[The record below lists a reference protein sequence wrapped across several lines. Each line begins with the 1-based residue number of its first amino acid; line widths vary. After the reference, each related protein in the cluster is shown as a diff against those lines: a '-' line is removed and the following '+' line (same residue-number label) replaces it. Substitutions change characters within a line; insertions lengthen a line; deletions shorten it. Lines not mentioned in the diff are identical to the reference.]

1 MSFLSNLIKDVAP
14 VVATVAPFVPG
25 GQAVAVA
32 ASAKVAADQRAAA
45 RYQQELAKE
54 RIKMLD
60 QGLDAFGGRG
70 ATINTRPATQNA
82 GFLDTL
88 SAFGSRVGTGTLN
101 IFENVLPGLITR
113 KILGSDATS
122 GIQQPAITT
131 TGNVGARESSGSGT
145 IQAGIGT
152 GLGQLVNFGSRLL
165 RSPQGQLGIGTAVGG
180 ALSLMGSDGRQMRI
194 TRKMK
199 SQARMVLNLTGGNIS
214 AAADIL
220 GVDDNTLVMI
230 LLKRFR
236 NDGPVITK
244 AALRKTRQTMRR
256 LKSMCDMQSDLLPR
270 TTRRRAPMK
279 RATTTTLIK
288 N

>member
-1 MSFLSNLIKDVAP
+1 MSFLGNIAKIG
-14 VVATVAPFVPG
+14 ATLAPFVLPPG
-25 GQAVAVA
+25 AGTAASLALGTVA
-32 ASAKVAADQRAAA
+32 AGEAKKSFKKK
-45 RYQQELAKE
+45 QQVLAQE
-54 RIKMLD
+54 TGTMLD

-70 ATINTRPATQNA
+70 PSINTRPATQNA
-82 GFLDTL
+82 GFFDSL
-88 SAFGSRVGTGTLN
+88 SSFGSRVGTGTLN
-101 IFENVLPGLITR
+101 LFENVLPGVITG
-113 KILGSDATS
+113 KILGTDVARNA
-122 GIQQPAITT
+122 QQPAVATT
-131 TGNVGARESSGSGT
+131 LNVGARESSGSGS
-145 IQAGIGT
+145 IQAGLGT

-165 RSPQGQLGIGTAVGG
+165 RSPSGQIGLGTGIGG
-180 ALSLMGSDGRQMRI
+180 ALSLLSSDGRQMRI

>member
-1 MSFLSNLIKDVAP
+1 MSFLGRIASIATTVLPAVITGPAGYVAAAAAGTVAAGEAKKEAKKKQASLAQERETQMAEIFTGSNLSSIQPNVTANAQP
-14 VVATVAPFVPG
+14 PG
-25 GQAVAVA
+25 FF
-32 ASAKVAADQRAAA
+32 DR
-45 RYQQELAKE
+45 
-54 RIKMLD
+54 
-60 QGLDAFGGRG
+60 
-70 ATINTRPATQNA
+70 
-82 GFLDTL
+82 L
-88 SAFGSRVGTGTLN
+88 SSFGSRVGTSSLN
-101 IFENVLPGLITR
+101 ILENVLPGVIT
-113 KILGSDATS
+113 KKLLGQPLQRTNQGPAVAT
-122 GIQQPAITT
+122 TL
-131 TGNVGARESSGSGT
+131 NVGAQESSGSGS
-145 IQAGIGT
+145 IQAGMGAGIG
-152 GLGQLVNFGSRLL
+152 GLVSLGSRFL
-165 RSPQGQLGIGTAVGG
+165 RSPTGQIGLGTAVGG
-180 ALSLMGSDGRQMRI
+180 GLSLFGGDQRQMRI

-220 GVDDNTLVMI
+220 GIDDNTLVMI

-256 LKSMCDMQSDLLPR
+256 LKSMCDMQSDLLPK

>member
-1 MSFLSNLIKDVAP
+1 MSFLSRIASIGAKI
-14 VVATVAPFVPG
+14 APFVLPPG
-25 GQAVAVA
+25 AGTAASLALGTVA
-32 ASAKVAADQRAAA
+32 AGEAKKEFKKE
-45 RYQQELAKE
+45 QQAQAQEIE
-54 RIKMLD
+54 TMLG

-70 ATINTRPATQNA
+70 PTINTTPATQNA
-82 GFLDTL
+82 GFFDSL
-88 SAFGSRVGTGTLN
+88 SAFGTRVGQGSLN
-101 IFENVLPGLITR
+101 LLENVLPGVITS
-113 KILGSDATS
+113 KILGSDVARTA
-122 GIQQPAITT
+122 QQPAVATT
-131 TGNVGARESSGSGT
+131 LNVGARESSGSGT

-165 RSPQGQLGIGTAVGG
+165 RSPAGQVGFGTAVGG
-180 ALSLMGSDGRQMRI
+180 ALGLMTPDGKQMRI

-220 GVDDNTLVMI
+220 GIDDNTLVMI

>member
-1 MSFLSNLIKDVAP
+1 MSFLGRVASIASTVLP
-14 VVATVAPFVPG
+14 AVIAGPAGYVAAAAAGTVAAG
-25 GQAVAVA
+25 E
-32 ASAKVAADQRAAA
+32 AKKEAKKK
-45 RYQQELAKE
+45 QQNLAQE
-54 RIKMLD
+54 NRIMLD

-70 ATINTRPATQNA
+70 PTINTRPSTQNA
-82 GFLDTL
+82 GFFDSL
-88 SAFGSRVGTGTLN
+88 SAFGNRIGTGTLN
-101 IFENVLPGLITR
+101 LFEQVLPGVITG
-113 KILGSDATS
+113 KILGTDAVRNA
-122 GIQQPAITT
+122 QQPAVATT
-131 TGNVGARESSGSGT
+131 LNVGARESSGSGT
-145 IQAGIGT
+145 IQAGIGS
-152 GLGQLVNFGSRLL
+152 GIGQLIGTAGRLL
-165 RSPQGQLGIGTAVGG
+165 RTPTGQIGLGTAIGG
-180 ALSLMGSDGRQMRI
+180 ATSLLGSDGRQMRI

>member
-1 MSFLSNLIKDVAP
+1 MSFLGNISKL
-14 VVATVAPFVPG
+14 ATVVLPSVIAGPAG
-25 GQAVAVA
+25 YVA
-32 ASAKVAADQRAAA
+32 AAAAGTVAAGEEKKSIR
-45 RYQQELAKE
+45 RKQQQLIMENN
-54 RIKMLD
+54 IMLD

-70 ATINTRPATQNA
+70 PSINTRPSTQNA
-82 GFLDTL
+82 GFFEQL
-88 SAFGSRVGTGTLN
+88 SGFGSRLGTQTLN
-101 IFENVLPGLITR
+101 LFENVLPGVITS
-113 KILGSDATS
+113 KILGTDVAKNT
-122 GIQQPAITT
+122 QQPAVATT
-131 TGNVGARESSGSGT
+131 LNVGARESGTSGT
-145 IQAGIGT
+145 IQAGMGSLLPQIIGGARGLLKSPLGQTAIGT
-152 GLGQLVNFGSRLL
+152 GAGFG
-165 RSPQGQLGIGTAVGG
+165 
-180 ALSLMGSDGRQMRI
+180 LSMLGSDGRQMRI

-270 TTRRRAPMK
+270 TTRRRAPMR
-279 RATTTTLIK
+279 RASTTTLIK

>member
-1 MSFLSNLIKDVAP
+1 M
-14 VVATVAPFVPG
+14 PG
-25 GQAVAVA
+25 V
-32 ASAKVAADQRAAA
+32 
-45 RYQQELAKE
+45 
-54 RIKMLD
+54 I
-60 QGLDAFGGRG
+60 
-70 ATINTRPATQNA
+70 
-82 GFLDTL
+82 
-88 SAFGSRVGTGTLN
+88 TG
-101 IFENVLPGLITR
+101 
-113 KILGSDATS
+113 KILGTDVARNA
-122 GIQQPAITT
+122 QQPAVATT
-131 TGNVGARESSGSGT
+131 LNVGARESSGSGS
-145 IQAGIGT
+145 IQAGLGT

-165 RSPQGQLGIGTAVGG
+165 RSPSGQIGLGTGIGG
-180 ALSLMGSDGRQMRI
+180 ALSLLSSDGRQMRI

>member
-1 MSFLSNLIKDVAP
+1 MSFLGRIASIATTVLPAVIAGPAGYVA
-14 VVATVAPFVPG
+14 AAAAGTVAAGEAKKEAKKKQASLAQERDTQMAEIFGTGGVGSVQPTVMSNAQPPG
-25 GQAVAVA
+25 FF
-32 ASAKVAADQRAAA
+32 DR
-45 RYQQELAKE
+45 
-54 RIKMLD
+54 
-60 QGLDAFGGRG
+60 
-70 ATINTRPATQNA
+70 
-82 GFLDTL
+82 L
-88 SAFGSRVGTGTLN
+88 SSFGSRVGTSSLN
-101 IFENVLPGLITR
+101 ILENVLPGVITG
-113 KILGSDATS
+113 KLLGQPLQRTNQGPAVAT
-122 GIQQPAITT
+122 TL
-131 TGNVGARESSGSGT
+131 NVGAQESSGSGT
-145 IQAGIGT
+145 IQAGIGS
-152 GLGQLVNFGSRLL
+152 GLGGLVSLGSRFL
-165 RSPQGQLGIGTAVGG
+165 RSPTGQIGLGTAVGG
-180 ALSLMGSDGRQMRI
+180 GLSLFGGDGRQMRI

-220 GVDDNTLVMI
+220 GIDDNTLVMI

-256 LKSMCDMQSDLLPR
+256 LKSMCDMQSDLLPK

>member
-1 MSFLSNLIKDVAP
+1 MSFLGRIASIGAK
-14 VVATVAPFVPG
+14 VAPFILPPG
-25 GQAVAVA
+25 AGTAVGLALGTVA
-32 ASAKVAADQRAAA
+32 AGEAK
-45 RYQQELAKE
+45 QQYKKE
-54 RIKMLD
+54 QQSQAQETGTMLD

-70 ATINTRPATQNA
+70 ANINTRPATQNA
-82 GFLDTL
+82 GFFDSL

-101 IFENVLPGLITR
+101 LFENVLPGVITS
-113 KILGSDATS
+113 KILGSDVARTA
-122 GIQQPAITT
+122 QQPAVATT
-131 TGNVGARESSGSGT
+131 LNVGARESSGSVTVQGF
-145 IQAGIGT
+145 
-152 GLGQLVNFGSRLL
+152 LGPALPNLVNFGSRLL
-165 RSPQGQLGIGTAVGG
+165 RSPAGQVGFGTAVGG
-180 ALSLMGSDGRQMRI
+180 ALSLMSSDGKQMRI

>member
-1 MSFLSNLIKDVAP
+1 MSFFSNILKLGSTVLPFAVGGPAGAVAGTALG
-14 VVATVAPFVPG
+14 VVAG
-25 GQAVAVA
+25 GE
-32 ASAKVAADQRAAA
+32 AKKDFIADQQFKA
-45 RYQQELAKE
+45 QEYNT
-54 RIKMLD
+54 MLG
-60 QGLDAFGGRG
+60 QLDAY
-70 ATINTRPATQNA
+70 ANASRPLNVSGSSTKNA
-82 GFLDTL
+82 GFFDNL
-88 SAFGSRVGTGTLN
+88 SAFGSRLGTGTLN
-101 IFENVLPGLITR
+101 LLENVLPGVITG
-113 KILGSDATS
+113 KILGTDPKNF
-122 GIQQPAITT
+122 QQPAVATT
-131 TGNVGARESSGSGT
+131 LNLGAQESSGSGT

-152 GLGQLVNFGSRLL
+152 AIGQGLNAIQKVIRSPIGQVGLG
-165 RSPQGQLGIGTAVGG
+165 TAAGG
-180 ALSLMGSDGRQMRI
+180 AISLLGPDGRTMRI

-256 LKSMCDMQSDLLPR
+256 LKSMCDMQADLMPK
-270 TTRRRAPMK
+270 TTRRRTPMK

>member
-1 MSFLSNLIKDVAP
+1 MSFLSNIIKDVAP
-14 VVATVAPFVPG
+14 IVATVAPFVPG

-45 RYQQELAKE
+45 KFQQEKAKE
-54 RIKMLD
+54 RLKMLG
-60 QGLDAFGGRG
+60 QGLDAFGGQG
-70 ATINTRPATQNA
+70 SSINTRPATQNA
-82 GFLDTL
+82 GFFDSL

-101 IFENVLPGLITR
+101 LFENVLPGVITS
-113 KILGSDATS
+113 KILGSDVARQA
-122 GIQQPAITT
+122 QQPAVATT
-131 TGNVGARESSGSGT
+131 LNVGARESSGSGT
-145 IQAGIGT
+145 IQAGIGSA
-152 GLGQLVNFGSRLL
+152 LPSLVNFGSRLL
-165 RSPQGQLGIGTAVGG
+165 RSPAGQIGLGTAAGG
-180 ALSLMGSDGRQMRI
+180 ALSLLSPDGRQMRI

>member
-1 MSFLSNLIKDVAP
+1 MSFLGNI
-14 VVATVAPFVPG
+14 
-25 GQAVAVA
+25 
-32 ASAKVAADQRAAA
+32 AKVATTVLPAVIAGPAGYVAAA
-45 RYQQELAKE
+45 AAGTVAAGEAKKDVRRKQQQLITEN
-54 RIKMLD
+54 RIMLD
-60 QGLDAFGGRG
+60 QGLDAFGSRG

-82 GFLDTL
+82 GFFDSL

-101 IFENVLPGLITR
+101 LFENVLPGVITR
-113 KILGSDATS
+113 KILGSDVAQS
-122 GIQQPAITT
+122 AQQPAVTT
-131 TGNVGARESSGSGT
+131 TLNVGARESSGSGT

-180 ALSLMGSDGRQMRI
+180 ALSLMGPDGRQMRI

>member
-1 MSFLSNLIKDVAP
+1 VSLFGRIASIGAKI
-14 VVATVAPFVPG
+14 APFVLPPG
-25 GQAVAVA
+25 AGTAASVALGTVA
-32 ASAKVAADQRAAA
+32 AGEAKKEAKKKQA
-45 RYQQELAKE
+45 RLAQERDTQMSE
-54 RIKMLD
+54 I
-60 QGLDAFGGRG
+60 FGSGSLN
-70 ATINTRPATQNA
+70 TIQPTVMAQPKQA
-82 GFLDTL
+82 GFFESL
-88 SAFGSRVGTGTLN
+88 SNFGSRLGTGTLN
-101 IFENVLPGLITR
+101 VLENVLPGVITG
-113 KILGSDATS
+113 KILGTGPVRTNQGPAVAT
-122 GIQQPAITT
+122 TL
-131 TGNVGARESSGSGT
+131 NLGAQENAGSGS
-145 IQAGIGT
+145 IQAGFGSALPGI
-152 GLGQLVNFGSRLL
+152 VNFGSRLL
-165 RSPQGQLGIGTAVGG
+165 RSPAGQIGFGTAVGG
-180 ALSLMGSDGRQMRI
+180 ALSLMGPDGRQMRI

-199 SQARMVLNLTGGNIS
+199 SQARTVLNLTGGNIS

-220 GVDDNTLVMI
+220 GIDDNTLVMI

>member
-1 MSFLSNLIKDVAP
+1 MSFLGKLSKVIVPTAIGFATGGPAGAFVAG
-14 VVATVAPFVPG
+14 VGAS
-25 GQAVAVA
+25 QAEKAERQFKQA
-32 ASAKVAADQRAAA
+32 QQQRA
-45 RYQQELAKE
+45 QE
-54 RIKMLD
+54 IDIMLD

-70 ATINTRPATQNA
+70 ATITSAPATKNA
-82 GFLDTL
+82 GFFDSL

-101 IFENVLPGLITR
+101 LFENVLPGVITS
-113 KILGSDATS
+113 KILGSDVARTA
-122 GIQQPAITT
+122 QQPAVATT
-131 TGNVGARESSGSGT
+131 LNVGARESSGSGT

-165 RSPQGQLGIGTAVGG
+165 RSPTGQIGFGTAVGG
-180 ALSLMGSDGRQMRI
+180 ALSLMGPDGKQMRI

-256 LKSMCDMQSDLLPR
+256 LKSMCDMQADLMPK
-270 TTRRRAPMK
+270 TTRRRTPMK

>member
-1 MSFLSNLIKDVAP
+1 MSFLGRIASIATTVLPAVIAGPAGYVA
-14 VVATVAPFVPG
+14 AAAAGTVAAG
-25 GQAVAVA
+25 E
-32 ASAKVAADQRAAA
+32 AKKEAKKKQTALAQEREAQMSEIFGSGSLNTLQPNVSVQPQRA
-45 RYQQELAKE
+45 
-54 RIKMLD
+54 
-60 QGLDAFGGRG
+60 
-70 ATINTRPATQNA
+70 
-82 GFLDTL
+82 GFFDSL

-101 IFENVLPGLITR
+101 VLENVLPGVLTS
-113 KILGSDATS
+113 KILGQPVSRTNQGPAVAT
-122 GIQQPAITT
+122 TL
-131 TGNVGARESSGSGT
+131 NLGAQESSGSGT
-145 IQAGIGT
+145 IQAGMGAGIGNLI
-152 GLGQLVNFGSRLL
+152 GIGSRLL
-165 RSPQGQLGIGTAVGG
+165 RSPGGQLGLGTAVGG
-180 ALSLMGSDGRQMRI
+180 GLSLIGPDGKQMRV

-220 GVDDNTLVMI
+220 GIDDNTLVMI

>member
-1 MSFLSNLIKDVAP
+1 MSFLGKLSKVIVPTAIGFATGGPAGAFVAG
-14 VVATVAPFVPG
+14 VGAS
-25 GQAVAVA
+25 QAEKAERQFKQA
-32 ASAKVAADQRAAA
+32 
-45 RYQQELAKE
+45 QQAQAQETG
-54 RIKMLD
+54 IMLG
-60 QGLDAFGGRG
+60 QGLDAFGNAGT
-70 ATINTRPATQNA
+70 TISTKPTTQNA
-82 GFLDTL
+82 GFFDSL
-88 SAFGSRVGTGTLN
+88 SAFGNRVGTGTLN
-101 IFENVLPGLITR
+101 VLENVLPGVLTG
-113 KILGSDATS
+113 KILGTDAVRTA
-122 GIQQPAITT
+122 QQPAVATT
-131 TGNVGARESSGSGT
+131 LNVGARESSGSGT
-145 IQAGIGT
+145 IQAGFGSA
-152 GLGQLVNFGSRLL
+152 LPSLVNFGSRLL
-165 RSPQGQLGIGTAVGG
+165 RSPAGQIGFGTAVGG
-180 ALSLMGSDGRQMRI
+180 ALSLMTPDGRQMRI

-256 LKSMCDMQSDLLPR
+256 LKSMCDMQADLMPK
-270 TTRRRAPMK
+270 TTRRRSPMK

>member
-1 MSFLSNLIKDVAP
+1 MSFLGKLSKVIVPTAIGFATGGPAGAFVAG
-14 VVATVAPFVPG
+14 VGAS
-25 GQAVAVA
+25 QAEKAERQFKQA
-32 ASAKVAADQRAAA
+32 
-45 RYQQELAKE
+45 QQAQAQE
-54 RIKMLD
+54 INTMMD
-60 QGLDAFGGRG
+60 FGLDAYGTSPTARN
-70 ATINTRPATQNA
+70 TIPATQNA
-82 GFLDTL
+82 GFFDRL

-101 IFENVLPGLITR
+101 LFENVLPGVITG
-113 KILGSDATS
+113 KILGTDVARRA
-122 GIQQPAITT
+122 QQPAVATT
-131 TGNVGARESSGSGT
+131 LNVGAQESSGSGT
-145 IQAGIGT
+145 IQAGIGSA
-152 GLGQLVNFGSRLL
+152 LPSLVNIGSRLL
-165 RSPQGQLGIGTAVGG
+165 RSPAGQIGIGTGVAGG
-180 ALSLMGSDGRQMRI
+180 LSLLGSDGKQMRI

-256 LKSMCDMQSDLLPR
+256 LKSMCDMQSDLMPR
-270 TTRRRAPMK
+270 TTRRRTPMK

>member
-1 MSFLSNLIKDVAP
+1 MSFLGRIANIGAKI
-14 VVATVAPFVPG
+14 APFVLPPG
-25 GQAVAVA
+25 AGTAVGLALGTVASGEAKKEFKKEQQAQA
-32 ASAKVAADQRAAA
+32 
-45 RYQQELAKE
+45 QE
-54 RIKMLD
+54 IDIMLG
-60 QGLDAFGGRG
+60 QGLDAFGGTGR
-70 ATINTRPATQNA
+70 TINTGASTQNA
-82 GFLDTL
+82 GFFDSL
-88 SAFGSRVGTGTLN
+88 SSFGTRVGKGSLN
-101 IFENVLPGLITR
+101 LLENVLPGVITG
-113 KILGSDATS
+113 KILGSDVVRTT
-122 GIQQPAITT
+122 QQPAVATT
-131 TGNVGARESSGSGT
+131 LNLGSQESAGSGT

-165 RSPQGQLGIGTAVGG
+165 RSPAGQIGLGTGVGG
-180 ALSLMGSDGRQMRI
+180 ALSLMSPDGRQMRI

-214 AAADIL
+214 ATADIL
-220 GVDDNTLVMI
+220 GIDENTLVMI

-256 LKSMCDMQSDLLPR
+256 LKSMCDMQADLMPK

>member
-1 MSFLSNLIKDVAP
+1 MSFLGRVASIGAKIAP
-14 VVATVAPFVPG
+14 FILPPGAGTAASIALGTVAAGEAKQEFKKKQ
-25 GQAVAVA
+25 QAQA
-32 ASAKVAADQRAAA
+32 
-45 RYQQELAKE
+45 QE
-54 RIKMLD
+54 IGTMLD

-70 ATINTRPATQNA
+70 TTINTMPATKNA
-82 GFLDTL
+82 GFFDSL

-101 IFENVLPGLITR
+101 LFENVLPGVITS
-113 KILGSDATS
+113 KILGSDVARTA
-122 GIQQPAITT
+122 QQPAVATT
-131 TGNVGARESSGSGT
+131 LNVGARESSGSGT
-145 IQAGIGT
+145 IQAGLGT
-152 GLGQLVNFGSRLL
+152 AIPQLVNFGSRLL
-165 RSPQGQLGIGTAVGG
+165 RNPAGQIGIGTGLGG
-180 ALSLMGSDGRQMRI
+180 ALSLLSPDGKQMRI

-256 LKSMCDMQSDLLPR
+256 LKSMCDMQADLMPK
-270 TTRRRAPMK
+270 TTRRRTPMK

>member
-1 MSFLSNLIKDVAP
+1 MSFLSNIIKDVAP
-14 VVATVAPFVPG
+14 IVATVAPFVPG
-25 GQAVAVA
+25 GQPVALV
-32 ASAKVAADQRAAA
+32 ASAKVAADQKAAA
-45 RYQQELAKE
+45 KFQQEKAKE
-54 RIKMLD
+54 RLNMVD
-60 QGLDAFGGRG
+60 FGLDAYGTTPR
-70 ATINTRPATQNA
+70 TNMSVPATQNA
-82 GFLDTL
+82 GFFDRL
-88 SAFGSRVGTGTLN
+88 SSFGSRVGTSSLN
-101 IFENVLPGLITR
+101 ILENVLPGVLTG
-113 KILGSDATS
+113 KILGTPTISS
-122 GIQQPAITT
+122 SKQPAVSTT
-131 TGNVGARESSGSGT
+131 LNVGAQESSGSGT
-145 IQAGIGT
+145 IQAGIGSA
-152 GLGQLVNFGSRLL
+152 LPSLVNFGSRLL
-165 RSPQGQLGIGTAVGG
+165 RSPGGQLGLGTAAGG
-180 ALSLMGSDGRQMRI
+180 ALTLLGSDGKQMRI

>member
-1 MSFLSNLIKDVAP
+1 MSFLGRIANIA
-14 VVATVAPFVPG
+14 ATVAP
-25 GQAVAVA
+25 AVIAGPAGYVA
-32 ASAKVAADQRAAA
+32 AAAAGTVAAGEAKKEAKKKQA
-45 RYQQELAKE
+45 RLAQERE
-54 RIKMLD
+54 TMLD
-60 QGLDAFGGRG
+60 QGLDAFGGQGR
-70 ATINTRPATQNA
+70 TINTNTTTQNA
-82 GFLDTL
+82 GFFDRL
-88 SAFGSRVGTGTLN
+88 SNFGSNILTGTGN
-101 IFENVLPGLITR
+101 ILENVLPGVITG
-113 KILGSDATS
+113 KILGTGPVRTNTGPAVAT
-122 GIQQPAITT
+122 TL
-131 TGNVGARESSGSGT
+131 NLGAQESSGSGT

-165 RSPQGQLGIGTAVGG
+165 RSPQGQLGIGTAIGG
-180 ALSLMGSDGRQMRI
+180 ALSLMGPDGRQMRI

-220 GVDDNTLVMI
+220 GIDDNTLVMI

>member
-1 MSFLSNLIKDVAP
+1 MSFLGRIASIATTVLLTVIAGPAGYVAAAAAGTVAAGEAKKEAKKKQASLAQERETQMAEIFTGSNLSSIQPNVTANAQP
-14 VVATVAPFVPG
+14 PG
-25 GQAVAVA
+25 FF
-32 ASAKVAADQRAAA
+32 DR
-45 RYQQELAKE
+45 
-54 RIKMLD
+54 
-60 QGLDAFGGRG
+60 
-70 ATINTRPATQNA
+70 
-82 GFLDTL
+82 L
-88 SAFGSRVGTGTLN
+88 SSFGSRVGTSSLN
-101 IFENVLPGLITR
+101 ILENVLPGVITG
-113 KILGSDATS
+113 KLLGQPLQRTNQGPAVAT
-122 GIQQPAITT
+122 TL
-131 TGNVGARESSGSGT
+131 NVGAQESSGSGS
-145 IQAGIGT
+145 IQAGMGAGIG
-152 GLGQLVNFGSRLL
+152 GLVSLGSRFL
-165 RSPQGQLGIGTAVGG
+165 RSPTGQIGLGTAVGG
-180 ALSLMGSDGRQMRI
+180 GLSLFGGDQRQMRI

-220 GVDDNTLVMI
+220 GIDDNTLVMI

-256 LKSMCDMQSDLLPR
+256 LKSMCDMQSDLLPK

>member
-1 MSFLSNLIKDVAP
+1 MSFLGRVASIATTVLP
-14 VVATVAPFVPG
+14 AVIAGPAGYVAAAAAGTVAAG
-25 GQAVAVA
+25 E
-32 ASAKVAADQRAAA
+32 AKKEAKKK
-45 RYQQELAKE
+45 QQQLAQE
-54 RIKMLD
+54 NRIMLD

-70 ATINTRPATQNA
+70 PTINTRPSTQNA
-82 GFLDTL
+82 GFFDSL
-88 SAFGSRVGTGTLN
+88 SAFGNRVGTGTLN
-101 IFENVLPGLITR
+101 LFENVLPGVITG
-113 KILGSDATS
+113 KILGTDAVRNN
-122 GIQQPAITT
+122 QQPAVATT
-131 TGNVGARESSGSGT
+131 LNVGARESSGSGT
-145 IQAGIGT
+145 IQAGIGS
-152 GLGQLVNFGSRLL
+152 GIGSLINTAGRLL
-165 RSPQGQLGIGTAVGG
+165 RTPGGQIGLGTAIGG
-180 ALSLMGSDGRQMRI
+180 ATSLLGPDGRQMRI

-244 AALRKTRQTMRR
+244 AALRKTRQTIRR

>member
-1 MSFLSNLIKDVAP
+1 MSFLGRIANIAARVAP
-14 VVATVAPFVPG
+14 VVIAGPAGYVAAAAAGTVAAG
-25 GQAVAVA
+25 EAKKEAKKKQARLA
-32 ASAKVAADQRAAA
+32 
-45 RYQQELAKE
+45 QE
-54 RIKMLD
+54 RDTMLD
-60 QGLDAFGGRG
+60 QGLDAFGGQGR
-70 ATINTRPATQNA
+70 TINTNTTTQNA
-82 GFLDTL
+82 GFFDRL
-88 SAFGSRVGTGTLN
+88 SNFGSNILTGTGN
-101 IFENVLPGLITR
+101 ILENVLPGVITG
-113 KILGSDATS
+113 KILGTGPVRTNTGPAVAT
-122 GIQQPAITT
+122 TL
-131 TGNVGARESSGSGT
+131 NLGAQESSGSGT

-165 RSPQGQLGIGTAVGG
+165 RSPQGQLGIGTAIGG
-180 ALSLMGSDGRQMRI
+180 ALSLMGPDGRQMRI

-220 GVDDNTLVMI
+220 GIDDNTLVMI

-256 LKSMCDMQSDLLPR
+256 LKSMCDMQADLMPK
-270 TTRRRAPMK
+270 TTRRRTPMK

>member
-1 MSFLSNLIKDVAP
+1 MSFLGNIAKIA
-14 VVATVAPFVPG
+14 ATVLPAAIAGPAG
-25 GQAVAVA
+25 YVA
-32 ASAKVAADQRAAA
+32 AAAAGTVAAGEAKKEAKKKQA
-45 RYQQELAKE
+45 RLAQERETQMAE
-54 RIKMLD
+54 IFTGS
-60 QGLDAFGGRG
+60 GLSSVQPQVTA
-70 ATINTRPATQNA
+70 NVQSP
-82 GFLDTL
+82 GFFDRL
-88 SAFGSRVGTGTLN
+88 SNFGSRVGTGTLN
-101 IFENVLPGLITR
+101 VLENVLPGVLTS
-113 KILGSDATS
+113 KLLGQPVQRTNQGPAVAT
-122 GIQQPAITT
+122 TL
-131 TGNVGARESSGSGT
+131 NLGAQESSGSGS
-145 IQAGIGT
+145 IQAGFGS
-152 GLGQLVNFGSRLL
+152 GLGQLVNIGSKLL
-165 RSPQGQLGIGTAVGG
+165 RSPTGQIGFGTAVGG

-220 GVDDNTLVMI
+220 GIDDNTLVMI

-256 LKSMCDMQSDLLPR
+256 LKSMCDMQADLMPK

>member
-1 MSFLSNLIKDVAP
+1 MSFLGRIASIATTVLPAVIAGPAGYVA
-14 VVATVAPFVPG
+14 AAAAGTVAAGEAKKEAKKKNARLAQERETQMSEIFGSGSLNTLQPTVVSQPQKPG
-25 GQAVAVA
+25 FFD
-32 ASAKVAADQRAAA
+32 S
-45 RYQQELAKE
+45 
-54 RIKMLD
+54 
-60 QGLDAFGGRG
+60 
-70 ATINTRPATQNA
+70 
-82 GFLDTL
+82 L

-101 IFENVLPGLITR
+101 VLENVLPGVLTS
-113 KILGSDATS
+113 KILGTGPIRTNQGPAVAT
-122 GIQQPAITT
+122 TL
-131 TGNVGARESSGSGT
+131 NLGAQESSGSGS
-145 IQAGIGT
+145 IQAGFGSA
-152 GLGQLVNFGSRLL
+152 LPSLVNFGSRLL
-165 RSPQGQLGIGTAVGG
+165 RSPVGQIGLGTAAGG
-180 ALSLMGSDGRQMRI
+180 AISMLGPDGRQMRI

-220 GVDDNTLVMI
+220 GIDDNTLVMI

-256 LKSMCDMQSDLLPR
+256 LKNMCDMQSDLMPK

>member
-1 MSFLSNLIKDVAP
+1 MSLSSILDRVIPAAVGYATGGP
-14 VVATVAPFVPG
+14 AGAFVATVG
-25 GQAVAVA
+25 TEQAK
-32 ASAKVAADQRAAA
+32 S
-45 RYQQELAKE
+45 QQKKIETQNAILAKE
-54 RIKMLD
+54 RESRMAEIFSGSNLSSV
-60 QGLDAFGGRG
+60 QPSVNLNPQP
-70 ATINTRPATQNA
+70 T
-82 GFLDTL
+82 GFFDRL
-88 SAFGSRVGTGTLN
+88 SNFGSRIGTGTLN
-101 IFENVLPGLITR
+101 VLENVLPGVITG
-113 KILGSDATS
+113 KILG
-122 GIQQPAITT
+122 QQPGRANQGPAVSTT
-131 TGNVGARESSGSGT
+131 LNLGAQESAGSGS
-145 IQAGIGT
+145 IQAGFGT
-152 GLGQLVNFGSRLL
+152 ALAPLANVASRLL
-165 RSPQGQLGIGTAVGG
+165 KSPAGQVGLGTGIGG
-180 ALSLMGSDGRQMRI
+180 ALSLFSSDGRQMRI

>member
-1 MSFLSNLIKDVAP
+1 MSFLSNIIKDVAP
-14 VVATVAPFVPG
+14 IVATVAPFVPG
-25 GQAVAVA
+25 GQAVALA

-45 RYQQELAKE
+45 KFQQETNRE
-54 RIKMLD
+54 RLRMLG

-70 ATINTRPATQNA
+70 ASINTTPATQNA
-82 GFLDTL
+82 GFFDSL
-88 SAFGSRVGTGTLN
+88 SAFGNRVGTGTLN
-101 IFENVLPGLITR
+101 LFENVLPGVITG
-113 KILGSDATS
+113 KILGTDVARNA
-122 GIQQPAITT
+122 QQPAVATT
-131 TGNVGARESSGSGT
+131 LNVGARESSGSGT

-165 RSPQGQLGIGTAVGG
+165 RSPAGQVGFGTAVGG
-180 ALSLMGSDGRQMRI
+180 ALSLMSPDGRQMRI

-256 LKSMCDMQSDLLPR
+256 LKSMCDMHSDLLPR
-270 TTRRRAPMK
+270 TTRRRTPMK

>member
-1 MSFLSNLIKDVAP
+1 MSLLGRIASIGAK
-14 VVATVAPFVPG
+14 VAPFILPPG
-25 GQAVAVA
+25 AGTAASVALGTVA
-32 ASAKVAADQRAAA
+32 AGEAKKEFKKDQQA
-45 RYQQELAKE
+45 QAKE
-54 RIKMLD
+54 TGIMLD

-70 ATINTRPATQNA
+70 PSINTRPATQNA
-82 GFLDTL
+82 GFFDSL
-88 SAFGSRVGTGTLN
+88 SAFGSRIGTGTLN
-101 IFENVLPGLITR
+101 VLENVLPGVLTG
-113 KILGSDATS
+113 KILGTDAVRTS
-122 GIQQPAITT
+122 QQPAVATT
-131 TGNVGARESSGSGT
+131 LNVGARESSGSGT
-145 IQAGIGT
+145 IQAGLGT
-152 GLGQLVNFGSRLL
+152 GLGQLVNFGSRFL
-165 RSPQGQLGIGTAVGG
+165 RSPTGQVGFGTAVGG
-180 ALSLMGSDGRQMRI
+180 ALSLMSSDGRQMRI

>member
-1 MSFLSNLIKDVAP
+1 MSFLGRIANIA
-14 VVATVAPFVPG
+14 ATVAP
-25 GQAVAVA
+25 AVIAGPAGYVA
-32 ASAKVAADQRAAA
+32 AAAAGTVAAGEAKKEAKKKQA
-45 RYQQELAKE
+45 RLAQERE
-54 RIKMLD
+54 TMLD
-60 QGLDAFGGRG
+60 QGLDAFGGQGR
-70 ATINTRPATQNA
+70 TITPNTTTQNA
-82 GFLDTL
+82 GFFDRL
-88 SAFGSRVGTGTLN
+88 SGFGSNILRGTGDIL
-101 IFENVLPGLITR
+101 ENVLPGVITG
-113 KILGSDATS
+113 KILGTGPIRTNTGPAVAT
-122 GIQQPAITT
+122 TL
-131 TGNVGARESSGSGT
+131 NLGAQESSGSGT

-180 ALSLMGSDGRQMRI
+180 ALSLMSPDGRQMRI

-220 GVDDNTLVMI
+220 GVDENTLVMI

-256 LKSMCDMQSDLLPR
+256 LKSMCDMQADLMPK
-270 TTRRRAPMK
+270 TTRRRSPMK